1 MNLEAILGKIEASK
15 EIPTIG
21 PVVNEVMRLVADPD
35 ADFRAVGRAVEQD
48 PALTARVLKVANS
61 SYYGL
66 RGEVARVERAVG
78 LLGLAEVRNIALSLS
93 VISDFSARFG
103 GETFNWERFWE
114 HSSGCAMISRVFS
127 HTLKLPTAGEEYV
140 AGLLHDVGKIL
151 LGHHFPA
158 EFGRALELAAD
169 EGLGMAE
176 AERRV
181 FGADHAQLGHWLATR
196 WNFPSTIGAAIA
208 WHHEPERAGD
218 DRLLA
223 AAVHLGDVLANAK
236 NIGFGGGFM
245 AVCLEDDP
253 SWAIVTEA
261 QRELAR
267 LDVERFTF
275 HLDREVD
282 AARELLRAARAA

>member
-1 MNLEAILGKIEASK
+1 MNFEAIVSEIEASK

-21 PVVNEVMRLVADPD
+21 PVVSEVMRLVADPD
-35 ADFRAVGRAVEQD
+35 ADFRAVGRVVEQD

-78 LLGLAEVRNIALSLS
+78 LLGLAELRNIALSLS
-93 VISDFSARFG
+93 VIADFSARFG
-103 GETFNWERFWE
+103 GETFSWDRFWE

-127 HTLKLPTAGEEYV
+127 EMLKLPTAGEEYV

-151 LGHHFPA
+151 FGHHFPD

-176 AERRV
+176 AEQRV
-181 FGADHAQLGHWLATR
+181 FGTDHAQLGQWLANR
-196 WNFPSTIGAAIA
+196 WNFPATVGSAIA
-208 WHHEPERAGD
+208 WHHDPERAAEHQ
-218 DRLLA
+218 LLA
-223 AAVHLGDVLANAK
+223 AVVHLGDLLAKAK
-236 NIGFGGGFM
+236 NIGFGGGFP
-245 AVCLEDDP
+245 AICVQDDP
-253 SWAIVTEA
+253 AWVIVTET
-261 QRELAR
+261 RKELAG

-275 HLDREVD
+275 QLDREVE
-282 AARELLRAARAA
+282 AARELLRTARAA

>member
-1 MNLEAILGKIEASK
+1 
-15 EIPTIG
+15 
-21 PVVNEVMRLVADPD
+21 
-35 ADFRAVGRAVEQD
+35 
-48 PALTARVLKVANS
+48 VANS

-66 RGEVARVERAVG
+66 RGEVASVERAVG

-127 HTLKLPTAGEEYV
+127 HLLKLPTAGEEYV

-151 LGHHFPA
+151 FGHHFPD
-158 EFGRALELAAD
+158 EFGLVLELSAD

-176 AERRV
+176 AEQRV
-181 FGADHAQLGHWLATR
+181 FGADHTQLGQWLATR
-196 WNFPSTIGAAIA
+196 WSFPSTIGSAIA
-208 WHHEPERAGD
+208 WHHEPQRAED

-223 AAVHLGDVLANAK
+223 AVIHLGDLLAQAK

-245 AVCLEDDP
+245 AICLEDDP
-253 SWAIVTEA
+253 AWGIVTEA
-261 QRELAR
+261 RRELAD
-267 LDVERFTF
+267 LDLERFTF

-282 AARELLRAARAA
+282 AARELLRTARAA